1 MKSLVRRVPQRSRFK
16 KFKPI
21 QKFQLCTNDAAALVQ
36 TTPKPTTPS
45 TLSMTSSHQFICVP
59 VCITCSA
66 APVQPSCILARR
78 GKAGQ
83 EIINQTNATSDL
95 LLRGTMASR
104 LLLGRIQSAGRLSGG
119 QGRRQLLAFSDGPPL
134 PPAGGRLVCSSAYR
148 QIKTDARI
156 TVCSCSAYPSSIPES

>member
-36 TTPKPTTPS
+36 TTPS

>member
-1 MKSLVRRVPQRSRFK
+1 MPQRSRFK

-119 QGRRQLLAFSDGPPL
+119 HGRRQLLGFSDGP
-134 PPAGGRLVCSSAYR
+134 RSVCSSAYG